1 MCRPLCRVGAS
12 FAQDPLAKR
21 NDQPAFLRQ
30 RDELVRGY
38 EPALGMTPANQCFDA
53 ASVELAR
60 IDDRLVVQL
69 ELIACD
75 RPAHVVLEL
84 AALARRRLHGG
95 LEQAVAVA
103 SERFG
108 PVEGEI
114 GILEEL
120 IRIVSVLRRECDAD
134 TGLD

>member
-1 MCRPLCRVGAS
+1 MWRPLCRVGAG
-12 FAQDPLAKR
+12 FAQGPLAER

-30 RDELVRGY
+30 RYELVRGY
-38 EPALGMTPANQCFDA
+38 EAALGMTPANQCFDA

-60 IDDRLVVQL
+60 VDDRLVMQL
-69 ELIACD
+69 EFVARD

-84 AALARRRLHGG
+84 AALACRRLHGG

-108 PVEGEI
+108 PIEGEV
-114 GILEEL
+114 GILEQR
-120 IRIVSVLRRECDAD
+120 IRIV
-134 TGLD
+134 